1 MAGGACVA
9 HSLRMNL
16 TAGAARPNPQGSF
29 HYGQINVTRT
39 MLLRNDESDIGGR
52 RRCTVNGVAFANAG
66 TPLKLADYFRVA
78 GVFTV
83 VSGWP
88 DRRNH
93 TLGTIAIDASYRDF
107 VQIVFENRLQSMQ
120 TWHLD
125 GYSFF
130 VAGYVKS
137 I

>member
-1 MAGGACVA
+1 MTGGASVA
-9 HSLRMNL
+9 HWSLRMNL

-52 RRCTVNGVAFANAG
+52 RRCTVNGVAFANTG

-83 VSGWP
+83 VSG
-88 DRRNH
+88 
-93 TLGTIAIDASYRDF
+93 
-107 VQIVFENRLQSMQ
+107 
-120 TWHLD
+120 
-125 GYSFF
+125 
-130 VAGYVKS
+130 
-137 I
+137 

>member
-1 MAGGACVA
+1 MAI
-9 HSLRMNL
+9 
-16 TAGAARPNPQGSF
+16 
-29 HYGQINVTRT
+29 Y
-39 MLLRNDESDIGGR
+39 
-52 RRCTVNGVAFANAG
+52 
-66 TPLKLADYFRVA
+66 
-78 GVFTV
+78 
-83 VSGWP
+83 
-88 DRRNH
+88 
-93 TLGTIAIDASYRDF
+93 ASYRDF